1 MQQLHSH
8 VQDAGHRN
16 STFSEC
22 WSPSVKMTFPVNSLV
37 RSHSNHYNLGKKV
50 SLEDVKI
57 KDYLGDLSI
66 DGDPT
71 LKPILKKHNVRV
83 QMGSLWRQQG
93 Q

>member
-37 RSHSNHYNLGKKV
+37 RSHSNHYNLGKNV

-57 KDYLGDLSI
+57 RLLGRSKHRWRPDTETDLKE
-66 DGDPT
+66 T
-71 LKPILKKHNVRV
+71 
-83 QMGSLWRQQG
+83 
-93 Q
+93 